1 MISQIKTGSESAEA
15 ELLVHCA
22 RLEIDPAR
30 AERIRSLAVS
40 NLNWT
45 KLVRA
50 ITFAGSL
57 QIGPAD

>member
-45 KLVRA
+45 KLEV
-50 ITFAGSL
+50 IHSSL
-57 QIGPAD
+57 A